1 MKRDVTLYLAD
12 IVENMDDAM
21 QYVKG
26 MTYDQFVKDSRTVK
40 AVIRSVEVIG
50 EAVKNLPP
58 EICSL
63 QPDVPWRDM
72 ARIRDKCIH
81 FYFGV
86 DYEVVWLAATK
97 SIPDIRQ
104 KIADLAE
111 KVSSWKNTK

>member
-1 MKRDVTLYLAD
+1 MTREVSLYLTD
-12 IVENMDDAM
+12 MLTNMDDAM

-26 MTYDQFVKDSRTVK
+26 MTFDQFVKDSRTIK
-40 AVIRSVEVIG
+40 AVIRSIEVIG

-58 EICSL
+58 EISSL

-86 DYEVVWLAATK
+86 DYEIIWLSVTK
-97 SIPDIRQ
+97 SIPEIRP
-104 KIADLAE
+104 KIAVLAE
-111 KVSSWKNTK
+111 KVRGK